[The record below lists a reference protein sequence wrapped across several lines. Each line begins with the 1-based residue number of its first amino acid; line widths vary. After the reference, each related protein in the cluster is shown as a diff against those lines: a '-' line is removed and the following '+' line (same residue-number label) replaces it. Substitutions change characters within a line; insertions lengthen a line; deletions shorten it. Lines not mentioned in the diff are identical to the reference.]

1 MALLVIRTERSQ
13 GFTFHKWSPNHLPI
27 RAISVFTESQ
37 TGYVVLQ
44 NSITTEGVSLSLASG
59 VPRDIEVDIL
69 GKYAE
74 R

>member
-1 MALLVIRTERSQ
+1 
-13 GFTFHKWSPNHLPI
+13 
-27 RAISVFTESQ
+27 VFTESQ